1 MSEELHETLCVLFIE
16 IQKPWAA
23 LSAIPHELNYTY
35 TLYQLCVLLGQS
47 QYLPYI
53 ATERS
58 GKTEG
63 AGPNMEKVCNDLG
76 WKFFPPSNV

>member
-1 MSEELHETLCVLFIE
+1 MSEELHETLCALYRDPETVGV
-16 IQKPWAA
+16 A
-23 LSAIPHELNYTY
+23 LSAIPHELFNYTY

-58 GKTEG
+58 
-63 AGPNMEKVCNDLG
+63 EKQREQDQI
-76 WKFFPPSNV
+76 WKRCVTT